1 MTEKLKNKRKS
12 YYTILLELV
21 REQYSN
27 FDSSKIKLPKITTNF
42 YLVSIIFF
50 ILWMLFFDSNDV
62 FSQYE
67 RRKTLKELEN
77 DKEFYAD
84 GIKEIEL
91 KREKLSTNV
100 RILERFARENYYLK
114 KPGEDVYIIEEEVDS
129 TEIKEAMKFD
139 SLSQKKAKP

>member
-1 MTEKLKNKRKS
+1 MAEKLKNKRKS
-12 YYTILLELV
+12 YTTILLELV

-27 FDSSKIKLPKITTNF
+27 FDFSKIKVPKITTNF
-42 YLVSIIFF
+42 YLVSSIFF
-50 ILWMLFFDSNDV
+50 VLWMLFFDSNDV

-67 RRKTLKELEN
+67 RRKTLKDLEN
-77 DKEFYAD
+77 DKKFYED

-100 RILERFARENYYLK
+100 RILERFARENYFLK

-139 SLSQKKAKP
+139 SLYQKKVKP

>member
-12 YYTILLELV
+12 YSTILLELI

-77 DKEFYAD
+77 DKKFYED